1 MKTEI
6 NAVFRELGFEF
17 RTRLTNSKPSSL
29 ISNLIDQFRT
39 ELSDKETVMQA
50 PSIESEL
57 LIAPGATP
65 AVVKAPRR
73 KSGALRLSGEIST
86 FTYWLLAAGTFA
98 LVFALWCFLSY
109 TSRVSPLI
117 LPTPGA
123 VVSSAA
129 RLWSAGELWPDIK
142 ISVFRI
148 LAGFF
153 ASAILAI
160 PLGILIGAYKGVEAS
175 QEPLNGFIRYIPVPA
190 LIPLVMVAAGIG
202 EPAKVLLI
210 FLGTYFQMVIIVA
223 DVTRL
228 VPRDLLNAS
237 RTLGAK
243 PHQVLFNVLLPATLP
258 GIMETCRTMIGW
270 AWTYLVIAEV
280 VATDSGLGYRIMKAQ
295 RFLRTDEIFVGILV
309 LGLLGLATDL
319 AFKFL
324 QPRLLPWAQHGRG
337 G

>member
-1 MKTEI
+1 
-6 NAVFRELGFEF
+6 
-17 RTRLTNSKPSSL
+17 
-29 ISNLIDQFRT
+29 
-39 ELSDKETVMQA
+39 MQA
-50 PSIESEL
+50 SSNVE
-57 LIAPGATP
+57 LIATPGASPT
-65 AVVKAPRR
+65 AITSRR
-73 KSGALRLSGEIST
+73 KPNMFRLGAELPAKV
-86 FTYWLLAAGTFA
+86 YWLLSCSTFA
-98 LVFALWCFLSY
+98 IVIALWCFLSY
-109 TSRVSPLI
+109 GGKVSPLI

-123 VVSSAA
+123 VLSAAA
-129 RLWSAGELWPDIK
+129 RLWSSGELWPDMK

-148 LAGFF
+148 SMGFL
-153 ASAILAI
+153 ASAVLAI
-160 PLGILIGAYKGVEAS
+160 PLGILIGAYKGIEAS

-202 EPAKVLLI
+202 EGAKVLLI
-210 FLGTYFQMVIIVA
+210 FLGTYFQMIIIVA

-228 VPRDLLNAS
+228 VPKDLLNAS

-309 LGLLGLATDL
+309 LGLLGLATDML
-319 AFKFL
+319 FKFL
-324 QPRLLPWAQHGRG
+324 QPRLLPWAEQGRNG
-337 G
+337 

>member
-1 MKTEI
+1 
-6 NAVFRELGFEF
+6 
-17 RTRLTNSKPSSL
+17 
-29 ISNLIDQFRT
+29 
-39 ELSDKETVMQA
+39 MQA
-50 PSIESEL
+50 SSIHSAESDVLVAPVAAPVVAPAPKRRARPFRLGAEL
-57 LIAPGATP
+57 PTPLYWTLAT
-65 AVVKAPRR
+65 
-73 KSGALRLSGEIST
+73 S
-86 FTYWLLAAGTFA
+86 TFA

-109 TSRVSPLI
+109 GHHVSALI
-117 LPTPGA
+117 LPTPSDVVLSA
-123 VVSSAA
+123 V
-129 RLWSAGELWPDIK
+129 RLWHKGELWPDIK

-148 LAGFF
+148 GAGFL

-160 PLGILIGAYKGVEAS
+160 PLGILIGAYKGIEAS

-202 EPAKVLLI
+202 EPAKILLI

-237 RTLGAK
+237 RTLGAR
-243 PHQVLFNVLLPATLP
+243 PRQVLFNVLLPATLP
-258 GIMETCRTMIGW
+258 GLMETCRTMIGW

-324 QPRLLPWAQHGRG
+324 QPRLLPWAEHGRTG
-337 G
+337 

>member
-1 MKTEI
+1 
-6 NAVFRELGFEF
+6 
-17 RTRLTNSKPSSL
+17 
-29 ISNLIDQFRT
+29 
-39 ELSDKETVMQA
+39 MQA
-50 PSIESEL
+50 IPAEDAVVL
-57 LIAPGATP
+57 PVPVATP
-65 AVVKAPRR
+65 AVVKTRR
-73 KSGALRLSGEIST
+73 RSSLFRLGAELSSITYWSIATST
-86 FTYWLLAAGTFA
+86 FL

-109 TSRVSPLI
+109 SGRVSPLI
-117 LPTPGA
+117 LPTPTS
-123 VVSSAA
+123 VLQAA
-129 RLWSAGELWPDIK
+129 GRLWSSGELWPDIK

-148 LAGFF
+148 GLGFL
-153 ASAILAI
+153 ASAVLAI
-160 PLGILIGAYKGVEAS
+160 PLGILIGAYKSVEAA
-175 QEPLNGFIRYIPVPA
+175 QEPLNGFIRYVPVPA

-228 VPRDLLNAS
+228 VPRDLLSAA

-258 GIMETCRTMIGW
+258 GLMETCRTMIGW

-309 LGLLGLATDL
+309 LGLLGLATDML
-319 AFKFL
+319 FKWI
-324 QPRLLPWAQHGRG
+324 QPRLLPWAEMGRHG
-337 G
+337 

>member
-1 MKTEI
+1 
-6 NAVFRELGFEF
+6 
-17 RTRLTNSKPSSL
+17 
-29 ISNLIDQFRT
+29 
-39 ELSDKETVMQA
+39 MQA
-50 PSIESEL
+50 SSNVE
-57 LIAPGATP
+57 LIATPGASP
-65 AVVKAPRR
+65 AAIASRR
-73 KSGALRLSGEIST
+73 KPNMFRLGADLPAKV
-86 FTYWLLAAGTFA
+86 YWLLASGTFA
-98 LVFALWCFLSY
+98 LVIALWCFLSY
-109 TSRVSPLI
+109 GGKVSPLI

-123 VVSSAA
+123 VLSAAA
-129 RLWSAGELWPDIK
+129 RLWSSGELWLDMK

-148 LAGFF
+148 SMGFL

-160 PLGILIGAYKGVEAS
+160 PLGILIGAYKGIEAS

-202 EPAKVLLI
+202 EGAKVLLI
-210 FLGTYFQMVIIVA
+210 FLGTYFQMIIIVA

-228 VPRDLLNAS
+228 VPKDLLNAS

-309 LGLLGLATDL
+309 LGLLGLATDML
-319 AFKFL
+319 FKFL
-324 QPRLLPWAQHGRG
+324 QPRLLPWAEQGRS
-337 G
+337 

>member
-1 MKTEI
+1 
-6 NAVFRELGFEF
+6 
-17 RTRLTNSKPSSL
+17 
-29 ISNLIDQFRT
+29 
-39 ELSDKETVMQA
+39 MQA
-50 PSIESEL
+50 HSLDADVSL
-57 LIAPGATP
+57 ASAAPVANR
-65 AVVKAPRR
+65 AAPRR
-73 KSGALRLSGEIST
+73 RASPFQLGGELSPMLYWILSATT
-86 FTYWLLAAGTFA
+86 FV
-98 LVFALWCFLSY
+98 LVFALWCFFSY
-109 TSRVSPLI
+109 TGRVSPLI
-117 LPTPGA
+117 LPTPTA
-123 VVSSAA
+123 VLSSAA
-129 RLWSAGELWPDIK
+129 RLWHGGELWPDIK

-148 LAGFF
+148 SAGFL

-202 EPAKVLLI
+202 EPAKILLI

-243 PHQVLFNVLLPATLP
+243 PRQVLFNVLLPATLP
-258 GIMETCRTMIGW
+258 GLMETCRTMIGW

-324 QPRLLPWAQHGRG
+324 QPRLLPWAELGRTG
-337 G
+337 

>member
-1 MKTEI
+1 
-6 NAVFRELGFEF
+6 
-17 RTRLTNSKPSSL
+17 
-29 ISNLIDQFRT
+29 
-39 ELSDKETVMQA
+39 MQA
-50 PSIESEL
+50 TSQNSEL
-57 LIAPGATP
+57 IVTPGAAP
-65 AVVKAPRR
+65 AALPRPRKKASAFRL
-73 KSGALRLSGEIST
+73 GAELPALTYWTLAVST
-86 FTYWLLAAGTFA
+86 FL
-98 LVFALWCFLSY
+98 LVFGLWCALSY
-109 TSRVSPLI
+109 THRVSSLI
-117 LPTPGA
+117 LPTPSDVVLSA
-123 VVSSAA
+123 V
-129 RLWSAGELWPDIK
+129 RLWNAGELWPDIK

-148 LAGFF
+148 LAGFL
-153 ASAILAI
+153 ASAVLAI

-202 EPAKVLLI
+202 EPAKILLI

-243 PHQVLFNVLLPATLP
+243 PRQVLFNVLLPATLP
-258 GIMETCRTMIGW
+258 GLMETCRTMIGW

-324 QPRLLPWAQHGRG
+324 QPRLLPWAELGRSG
-337 G
+337 

>member
-1 MKTEI
+1 
-6 NAVFRELGFEF
+6 
-17 RTRLTNSKPSSL
+17 
-29 ISNLIDQFRT
+29 
-39 ELSDKETVMQA
+39 MQA
-50 PSIESEL
+50 HSLDSD
-57 LIAPGATP
+57 LIITPENVAARTKARPRKTKMFRLGGDLPAPIYWSL
-65 AVVKAPRR
+65 AV
-73 KSGALRLSGEIST
+73 
-86 FTYWLLAAGTFA
+86 GTFL
-98 LVFALWCFLSY
+98 LVFGAWCFASY
-109 TSRVSPLI
+109 GHHVSSLI
-117 LPTPGA
+117 LPTPSDVVLSA
-123 VVSSAA
+123 VS
-129 RLWSAGELWPDIK
+129 LWHKGELWPDIK

-148 LAGFF
+148 MAGFL
-153 ASAILAI
+153 ASAVLAI
-160 PLGILIGAYKGVEAS
+160 PLGILIGAYKSVEAS

-202 EPAKVLLI
+202 EPAKILLI

-237 RTLGAK
+237 RTLGARA
-243 PHQVLFNVLLPATLP
+243 HQVLFNVLLPATLP
-258 GIMETCRTMIGW
+258 GLMETCRTMIGW

-324 QPRLLPWAQHGRG
+324 QPRLLPWAEHGRTG
-337 G
+337 